1 MYMEAR
7 TYLFFGRSG
16 SGKGTQAELL
26 IEHLQSKKREV
37 LYIETGR
44 EFRKFAEEN
53 NLTAKQV
60 KAAIETGGLMPAFLP
75 IWLWSERLIR
85 SLSPQQD
92 LIIDGAARRSSEAPI
107 LDSALKFYNRTECVI
122 IYIDI
127 SRAEAE
133 RRLSKRSRTDDDA
146 RGVAERM
153 SWFDRDVLDVID
165 YFSDKK
171 GYELIRIDGEQSIE
185 AISQE
190 LLTKLNL
197 I

>member
-1 MYMEAR
+1 MEAK

-53 NLTAKQV
+53 NITAKQV
-60 KAAIETGGLMPAFLP
+60 KTAIETGGLMPAFLP

-85 SLSPQQD
+85 SLAPEHD

-107 LDSALKFYNRTECVI
+107 LDSALKFYNRTECVV

-133 RRLSKRSRTDDDA
+133 KRLNKRNRTDDDEA
-146 RGVAERM
+146 GVRERM
-153 SWFDRDVLDVID
+153 NWFDRDVLDVID

-171 GYELIRIDGEQSIE
+171 GYELIRINGEQSIE

-190 LLTKLNL
+190 LLTKLKL